1 MPSFTKK
8 KKKKNYLFL
17 TSCHITR
24 GFHVE
29 WYKTRPL
36 INQDTR
42 PHTICVNYCV
52 EKESVYQNID
62 IKQNSNIILR
72 ESFLANPGC
81 CLQSQASNL
90 KSFSD
95 QSWFR
100 CM

>member
-1 MPSFTKK
+1 
-8 KKKKNYLFL
+8 L

-62 IKQNSNIILR
+62 IK
-72 ESFLANPGC
+72 
-81 CLQSQASNL
+81 ASNL